1 MTTIIP
7 EPSHVKR
14 DPGQLVEMAWDP
26 ITRIVGSLGIYTKI
40 DFENREV
47 VECHSTSSIFRGYSI
62 FMKGKDPR
70 DAHFITS
77 RICGI
82 CGDNHATCSCYAQ
95 NMAYGVKPPHLGEW
109 IVNLGEAAE
118 YMFDHNIFQEN
129 LVGVDYC
136 EKMVSETNPSVLAKA
151 ENTQSPNAEAHGYRT
166 IADIMR
172 ALNPFTGEFYREAL
186 QVSRW
191 TREMFCLMEG
201 RHVHPST
208 LYPGGVGTTA
218 TIQLMTDY
226 MTRLMRYVEFMKKVV
241 PMHDDLFDFFYE
253 ALPGYDQVGLRRT
266 LLGCWG
272 SFQDPE
278 VCNFDYKDMEK
289 WGNAMFV
296 TPGVVIDGKLHT
308 HSLVDINLGIRILLG
323 SSYYDDWTDQEMF
336 VKNDPLGNPV
346 DRRHPWNQHT
356 NPRPQKRDFDSNY
369 SWVMSP
375 RWFDGKDHLALDT
388 GGGPLARLWSTALAG
403 LVDIGYVKAT
413 GNSVQINLP
422 KTALKGP
429 VSFEW
434 KVPQYGSNTIE
445 RNRARTYF
453 QAYAAACALHFAEK
467 ALVEIRAG
475 RTKTWEKFD
484 VPDEGIGCG
493 FTEAV
498 RGVLSHHMVIRDG
511 KIANYHPYPPTPW
524 NANPRDSYGTPG
536 PYEDAVQ
543 GQPIFEEN
551 SRENFKGIDIM
562 RTVRSF
568 DPCLPCG
575 VHMYLGKGKTLGEV
589 ALPHPVRDRG
599 MSIWPHRPEEP
610 GTRRAVAHGGRSDT
624 EPRSTPAQSGGAV
637 ARERAEQLVREVTDL
652 YGAGLQRMMGIA
664 VAAQTRTGGRVRRR
678 RPGRQPAAGAR
689 STPARRRAA
698 DRGRARQR
706 AALPRLARRRRPSAR
721 GRRRCR
727 PPAVR
732 RAAARAVRRRRS
744 RSN

>member
-1 MTTIIP
+1 MTTTIP

-40 DFENREV
+40 DFDNREV
-47 VECHSTSSIFRGYSI
+47 VECHSTSSIFRGYSL

-82 CGDNHATCSCYAQ
+82 CGDNHCTCSVYTQ
-95 NMAYGVKPPHLGEW
+95 NMAYGVRPPHLGEW
-109 IVNLGEAAE
+109 LINLGEAAE

-151 ENTQSPNAEAHGYRT
+151 ENTQAPQAGAHGYRT

-172 ALNPFTGEFYREAL
+172 ALNPFTGDFYREAL

-201 RHVHPST
+201 RHVHPVDAVSRRNRHHRNGSVDDR
-208 LYPGGVGTTA
+208 LHDPADALRRVHEEGRADARRPVRLLLRGAAGLRPGRVCGAPCSAAGARSRIPSTA
-218 TIQLMTDY
+218 TSPTRTWRTGAARCSSRRASSSTASSSRRHWSTSTSASESSWAVRITTIGPTRRCSSRPIRWA
-226 MTRLMRYVEFMKKVV
+226 TRLI
-241 PMHDDLFDFFYE
+241 
-253 ALPGYDQVGLRRT
+253 G
-266 LLGCWG
+266 
-272 SFQDPE
+272 
-278 VCNFDYKDMEK
+278 
-289 WGNAMFV
+289 
-296 TPGVVIDGKLHT
+296 
-308 HSLVDINLGIRILLG
+308 GIRG
-323 SSYYDDWTDQEMF
+323 TSTPTRS
-336 VKNDPLGNPV
+336 
-346 DRRHPWNQHT
+346 
-356 NPRPQKRDFDSNY
+356 PQKRDLEDKY

-388 GGGPLARLWSTALAG
+388 GGGPLARLWATALAG
-403 LVDIGYVKAT
+403 LVDIGYVKST
-413 GNSVQINLP
+413 GHSVQINFP

-434 KVPQYGSNTIE
+434 KIPQYGSNTIE

-475 RTKTWEKFD
+475 RTKTWEKFE

-524 NANPRDSYGTPG
+524 NASPRDSYGTPG

-551 SRENFKGIDIM
+551 DREHFKGIDIM

-575 VHMYLGKGKTLGEV
+575 VHMYLGKGKTLDLLHSPTQSATGE
-589 ALPHPVRDRG
+589 
-599 MSIWPHRPEEP
+599 
-610 GTRRAVAHGGRSDT
+610 
-624 EPRSTPAQSGGAV
+624 
-637 ARERAEQLVREVTDL
+637 
-652 YGAGLQRMMGIA
+652 
-664 VAAQTRTGGRVRRR
+664 
-678 RPGRQPAAGAR
+678 
-689 STPARRRAA
+689 
-698 DRGRARQR
+698 
-706 AALPRLARRRRPSAR
+706 
-721 GRRRCR
+721 
-727 PPAVR
+727 
-732 RAAARAVRRRRS
+732 
-744 RSN
+744 